1 MFRNIYKRIDY
12 LRNSS
17 ATFISWICP
26 LLRYINPIKSEFI
39 YSDGDEIKYLYFN
52 VFGTN
57 GFVLPKFN
65 NTVYIQI
72 NVSSTFGFEDI
83 TANLFENFDDP
94 ADFKESFDNWYDHVQ
109 HYKRVYSVQC
119 HSEQS
124 EIYCLCLSE
133 LARMNQEFR
142 EEYFKLMKDHFLHMQ
157 KVMLI

>member
-17 ATFISWICP
+17 AAFISWICP

-65 NTVYIQI
+65 NSVYIQI
-72 NVSSTFGFEDI
+72 NVSSTFGFEDV

-109 HYKRVYSVQC
+109 
-119 HSEQS
+119 
-124 EIYCLCLSE
+124 
-133 LARMNQEFR
+133 
-142 EEYFKLMKDHFLHMQ
+142 
-157 KVMLI
+157 